1 MTPTE
6 TAPLKE
12 QAPAKLNLC
21 LHVTG
26 QRADGYHLL
35 DSLVAFTEAGDD
47 VTVTPATGLTL
58 SLDGPFAGAL
68 SSEAE
73 NLVLR
78 AARLLDPNRGA
89 HVHLHKALPVA
100 AGIGGGSSDAAAT
113 LRALSR
119 LWDMPLPDAARL
131 LALGADVPACLH
143 PGLLRMGGIGQD
155 LTRLGALPPLPLL
168 LVNPGVALSTPQ
180 VFGGLAQK
188 TNPPMDTAMPL
199 PSDTDAWLPWLA
211 RQRNDL
217 TAPAIA
223 AQPVIGRVLAALAA
237 GPGARLA
244 RMSGSGATCFAIFAH
259 TAHRDLAAETLR
271 AAHPD
276 WWIMPTHLRSG

>member
-1 MTPTE
+1 MTPIE
-6 TAPLKE
+6 TAPLTE

-35 DSLVAFTEAGDD
+35 DSLVAFTEVGDS
-47 VTVTPATGLTL
+47 VTVTTAPRLTL
-58 SLDGPFAGAL
+58 SLDGPFADAL
-68 SSEAE
+68 SSTAE

-78 AARLLDPNRGA
+78 AARVLDPDRGA

-119 LWDMPLPDAARL
+119 LWDRPLPDATRL

-155 LTRLGALPPLPLL
+155 LTRLGARPPLPML

-188 TNPPMDTAMPL
+188 TNPPMDDPIPAPA
-199 PSDTDAWLPWLA
+199 DTDAWLAWLA

-217 TAPAIA
+217 AAPAIA
-223 AQPVIGRVLAALAA
+223 AQPVIGRVLEALATR
-237 GPGARLA
+237 PGARLA
-244 RMSGSGATCFAIFAH
+244 RMSGSGATCFALFAQR
-259 TAHRDLAAETLR
+259 AHRDAAAHSLR
-271 AAHPD
+271 AAYPD

>member
-6 TAPLKE
+6 AASSTEP
-12 QAPAKLNLC
+12 APAKLNLC

-35 DSLVAFTEAGDD
+35 DSLVAFTEVGDR
-47 VTVTPATGLTL
+47 VTVTPAARLTL
-58 SLDGPFAGAL
+58 SLDGPFAAGL
-68 SSEAE
+68 PSEAE

-78 AARLLDPNRGA
+78 AARVLDPDRGA

-119 LWDMPLPDAARL
+119 LWDMPLPDTTRL
-131 LALGADVPACLH
+131 LALGADVPACLY

-155 LTRLGALPPLPLL
+155 LTRLGDLPSLPLL

-188 TNPPMDTAMPL
+188 TNPPMDAPMP
-199 PSDTDAWLPWLA
+199 PPADTGTWLAWLA

-223 AQPVIGRVLAALAA
+223 AQPVIGTVLEALAA
-237 GPGARLA
+237 RPGARLA
-244 RMSGSGATCFAIFAH
+244 RMSGSGATCFAVFAQV
-259 TAHRDLAAETLR
+259 AQRDAAADSLR

-276 WWIMPTHLRSG
+276 WWIVPTHLRSD

>member
-6 TAPLKE
+6 AAPLTE
-12 QAPAKLNLC
+12 PAPAKLNLC

-35 DSLVAFTEAGDD
+35 DSLLAFTEAGDD
-47 VTVTPATGLTL
+47 VTVAPATGLTL
-58 SLDGPFAGAL
+58 SLGGPFAGAL
-68 SSEAE
+68 SSTAE

-78 AARLLDPNRGA
+78 AARVLDPDRGA
-89 HVHLHKALPVA
+89 RLHLHKALPVA

-113 LRALSR
+113 LRGLSR
-119 LWDMPLPDAARL
+119 LWDMPLPDVGRL

-180 VFGGLAQK
+180 VFGGLARK
-188 TNPPMDTAMPL
+188 TNPPMDAAMPA
-199 PSDTDAWLPWLA
+199 PADTDAWLAWLA
-211 RQRNDL
+211 WQRNDL

-223 AQPVIGRVLAALAA
+223 AQPVIGRVLEALAVRQ
-237 GPGARLA
+237 GARLV
-244 RMSGSGATCFAIFAH
+244 RMSGSGATCFAVFTQA
-259 TAHRDLAAETLR
+259 AHRDAAADSLR

>member
-6 TAPLKE
+6 AAPLTE
-12 QAPAKLNLC
+12 PAPAKLNLC

-35 DSLVAFTEAGDD
+35 DSLVAFAGAGDS
-47 VTVTPATGLTL
+47 VTVAPAARLTL
-58 SLDGPFAGAL
+58 SIDGPFADAL

-78 AARLLDPNRGA
+78 AARLLDPDRGA

-119 LWDMPLPDAARL
+119 LWDRPLPDAARL

-155 LTRLGALPPLPLL
+155 LTRLGALRPLPLL
-168 LVNPGVALSTPQ
+168 LVNPGGALSTPQ

-188 TNPPMDTAMPL
+188 TNPPMDAAMPS
-199 PSDTDAWLPWLA
+199 PSDTDAWLAWLA

-223 AQPVIGRVLAALAA
+223 AQPVIGHVLDALAA
-237 GPGARLA
+237 RPGVGLA
-244 RMSGSGATCFAIFAH
+244 RMSGSGATCFAIFAQR
-259 TAHRDLAAETLR
+259 AHRDAAADSLR

-276 WWIMPTHLRSG
+276 WWVMPTHLRSG